1 MTVEN
6 EDSSETS
13 LHMYQAKQLRIPEDS
28 HPYHCG
34 KNSPVSDDV
43 TVMYR
48 IWYRVLILPRNLN
61 FTFLRTL
68 YARDETNDC
77 PPDTHQTALKINGG
91 GAV

>member
-61 FTFLRTL
+61 FTFPAHSMCEMKLTTVHL
-68 YARDETNDC
+68 ILTK
-77 PPDTHQTALKINGG
+77 QL
-91 GAV
+91 